1 MKRKFVLSLFLIVTV
16 MMMGYSSA
24 PVAADLQEVMDRGK
38 LIVGS
43 DTTYP
48 PFEFINETSKLPTG
62 FDVDIAKEIASRMGV
77 DVEIKTV
84 KWESIIPSL
93 QNKEY
98 DVIISAMTITSE
110 RSEQISFSKP
120 YYNSSQAILVAAGN
134 PKNIQGESDLTR
146 DDIIVGVQGGTTSDI
161 YITEKQK
168 EENIVRLDDFNL
180 LYQKLDLGEIDVI
193 LGDFPVVAY
202 AARTGQVQGE
212 VVATFGSVEQ
222 FGIGVRKDDTNLLNK
237 INEVLDA
244 MFADGKYDEIFD
256 NWFATGSS
264 TDTSEAPLPFSAPA
278 VFTGFGFL
286 AVAVILRR
294 RKILA

>member
-1 MKRKFVLSLFLIVTV
+1 
-16 MMMGYSSA
+16 MMMSYNSN
-24 PVAADLQEVMDRGK
+24 PVAADLQDVLDQGK
-38 LIVGS
+38 LVVGS

-48 PFEFINETSKLPTG
+48 PFEFINETSKLPVG
-62 FDVDIAKEIASRMGV
+62 FDVDIATEIASRMGV

-93 QNKEY
+93 QNGEY
-98 DVIISAMTITSE
+98 DVIISAMTITEE
-110 RSEQISFSKP
+110 RSQQISFSKP

-134 PKNIQGESDLTR
+134 PKNIHDESDLTR
-146 DDIIVGVQGGTTSDI
+146 DDVIVGVQRGTTSDD
-161 YITEKQK
+161 YITGKQK
-168 EENIVRLDDFNL
+168 EDNIVRLQDFNV

-202 AARTGQVQGE
+202 AARTGEVQGE

-222 FGIGVRKDDTNLLNK
+222 FGIGVRKEDTNLLNK
-237 INEVLDA
+237 INEILDA
-244 MFADGKYDEIFD
+244 MLSDGKYDEIFN
-256 NWFATGSS
+256 NWFATGGS
-264 TDTSEAPLPFSAPA
+264 TDTNDNTTPFSMPA

-294 RKILA
+294 KKVFT